1 MMLKSYMLVIFKPG
15 ESYRSMT
22 NSPPLQRVL
31 ELRRK
36 YNSITDVEV
45 YKLSG
50 VTKDYEYVCT
60 IKFDRGL
67 LLHG

>member
-1 MMLKSYMLVIFKPG
+1 MLVIFKPG
-15 ESYRSMT
+15 ECFRSMT

-31 ELRRK
+31 ELHRK
-36 YNSITDVEV
+36 DNKITEVEV